1 MSCKMRGLKIFSTL
15 MILGF
20 ILLALPVE
28 QVSAQTGDTWT
39 VCPEGGG
46 CNFTSIQDAIDAA
59 SAGDTIQVADGTYVE
74 NIVINKNIALLSVSG
89 RDSTIIEGV
98 PGLGSLAA
106 IVITNNTDGVQIGD
120 MGQGF
125 TILGIDNGFPGVEN
139 AAVYFQGNH
148 SNAHIIDNEIVAQGD
163 SGLMTEWG
171 AVITGFVISHNEFS
185 GQTFVGEAP
194 GGEGFGGQFSD
205 PNVPRQL
212 VAMGGGSG
220 GGNTSDIT
228 FTDNEI
234 TGTAGGLNEESL
246 PQGNTLVTIDSVGST
261 ILNNIFSGTTARY
274 GTSLRARGPN
284 ASISGNTFVSTGLTV
299 TNGHLY
305 IVNNPLNS
313 ALVSAN
319 SFDKAV
325 YVESED
331 GGTIGFAIQPAIDA
345 VPEGTTIH
353 VTSGT
358 YEEELVIN
366 KPLTLLGP
374 NAGKAGDALDRVG
387 EAIVTFPDGLT
398 GLEHTTATVESDG
411 VTIDGFKFEDK
422 AYLQAYM
429 AYHIHALNANNLII
443 QNNLFIGTEIPIYR
457 DYTGPVPNYGWE
469 IKNNKMVGGPFVNSH
484 YSRGMYIWGTAATIS
499 GNVIDGYGVG
509 IQISPDNEPMGG
521 VVENNVIAAGHSGL
535 YHNVADKGSG
545 AWSYS
550 GNTITVAPNDRS
562 VQDLYSNGGAIL
574 PEDELSFRA
583 IYIRGFGNSG
593 TGDLPSVSFT
603 NNTAD
608 LAPEPGS
615 YLVDQVAIFVRDAAD
630 GAAATVENNAFTN
643 YSIAVENT
651 TGAIVDASPNW
662 WGSIFGPRLA
672 EIEGDVEYVP
682 WCGDED
688 CSFLVPDDEDVIT
701 LSSDINIPGGIE
713 INQPGLTIFVEDGT
727 VIHNDS
733 PCFIINADYTT
744 ITTESPLGAVCMP
757 TNGSNAIE
765 VNGDRTNIVI
775 EGLEIDGADGTNGI
789 DFDGV
794 VTDLVIRDNYIH
806 GLAGDGLFFGDQPVG
821 TLQIQG
827 NLFMDNDG
835 NGIESGAFTVP
846 AEFNAWG
853 SYAGPAVANGGD
865 GISGGV
871 SADPWTH
878 VDLYLEPSGTDYP
891 GSVYLGEQITFE
903 VRANLVNAMGVD
915 FVLDIPGE
923 YSVVDAVPGGQ
934 FDNEALTSVT
944 GGYHFVTYQM
954 GSGAVSGEDLV
965 LFTLTL
971 EGASVGKPL
980 TLNLDEMS
988 DVFSMAPGYG
998 PSTIIYAVD
1007 LADYTGAE
1015 VNAFPTMD
1023 IVPSGAYIAGLPIEF
1038 SVDIDNANGDDFASA
1053 GLDFSLPAGAIL
1065 EYWDGSAWVEVSSN
1079 PFIFGGLAGDAAPSI
1094 PFRVLFV
1101 SGGSN
1106 VVSVDLYDLTP
1117 NTLLASASET
1127 FVTLGDFNVSGTI
1140 SMQGRSVRS
1149 GVPLKL
1155 ASMTM
1160 PYYPDND
1167 IFSSNEISNNVL
1179 FTGVNG
1185 GLFNISTSQ
1194 ERYLN
1199 VSAAMGRTL
1208 DITGDLV
1215 LPDLELKGGNADWSD
1230 NVIDISDA
1238 GVVGGLYGDGGLADN
1253 ADVNFDDRVNIQDL
1267 ALVGGNFDLT
1277 SEEAYAGW
1285 PGFTEVSG
1293 TFNIDGG
1300 TGEFIADMTGAYDLH
1315 IVGQGIPVDEAG
1327 DPVYPPDETSYTY
1340 FSGTVSGDISGTI
1353 EGMINAQGM
1362 DILYA
1367 VITPVSG
1374 DPVRLYGTLF
1384 EEFEGWLVSGP
1395 ERNPV
1400 SVVEISG
1407 PATVEKGSSINL
1419 EVALDGDAPDRPVL
1433 WSVYVDNAAVAEIDM
1448 YTGELTGLSAGT
1460 ATVIVT
1466 VLDDGNVSFDTYSVT
1481 VTAP

>member
-1 MSCKMRGLKIFSTL
+1 M
-15 MILGF
+15 
-20 ILLALPVE
+20 
-28 QVSAQTGDTWT
+28 
-39 VCPEGGG
+39 
-46 CNFTSIQDAIDAA
+46 
-59 SAGDTIQVADGTYVE
+59 
-74 NIVINKNIALLSVSG
+74 
-89 RDSTIIEGV
+89 
-98 PGLGSLAA
+98 AA

-261 ILNNIFSGTTARY
+261 IQNNIFSGTTARY

-284 ASISGNTFVSTGLTV
+284 ASISGNTFVSTGLTI

-353 VTSGT
+353 VADGT
-358 YEEELVIN
+358 YSATSIDSIVIAKDGISLIGESMDN
-366 KPLTLLGP
+366 TIID
-374 NAGKAGDALDRVG
+374 AGVWGTSDVDWPRGIQVKANN
-387 EAIVTFPDGLT
+387 
-398 GLEHTTATVESDG
+398 
-411 VTIDGFKFEDK
+411 VTIKNLTVQGFTGDMENTGGYGIVFRDWDHDQEAEGYVNYSGGVVENVK
-422 AYLQAYM
+422 LQNDYS
-429 AYHIHALNANNLII
+429 ALYALVHSNLTVNECLI
-443 QNNLFIGTEIPIYR
+443 QNNYGDGMFIARFSSG
-457 DYTGPVPNYGWE
+457 
-469 IKNNKMVGGPFVNSH
+469 
-484 YSRGMYIWGTAATIS
+484 ATITNNVVTNS
-499 GNVIDGYGVG
+499 GDHGIWVGKDWSLIGPSGNAVITGNVIDGTRESGITFYDSDVATISDNVVKNAQGCGWSVG
-509 IQISPDNEPMGG
+509 AIS
-521 VVENNVIAAGHSGL
+521 VVSGTDVDVLNNTVYDSDGTACSSDIA
-535 YHNVADKGSG
+535 GSG
-545 AWSYS
+545 
-550 GNTITVAPNDRS
+550 
-562 VQDLYSNGGAIL
+562 NGIGFS
-574 PEDELSFRA
+574 D
-583 IYIRGFGNSG
+583 IYADASQNIR
-593 TGDLPSVSFT
+593 
-603 NNTAD
+603 
-608 LAPEPGS
+608 
-615 YLVDQVAIFVRDAAD
+615 
-630 GAAATVENNAFTN
+630 VENNAI
-643 YSIAVENT
+643 YSNSGFDFYNGSGIQ
-651 TGAIVDASPNW
+651 IDASPNW

-701 LSSDINIPGGIE
+701 LSGEINIPGGIE
-713 INQPGLTIFVEDGT
+713 INQPGLTIFVEDDT
-727 VIHNDS
+727 VIQNDS

-806 GLAGDGLFFGDQPVG
+806 GLAGDGLFFGGQPVG
-821 TLQIQG
+821 TLHIQG
-827 NLFMDNDG
+827 NLLMDNDG
-835 NGIESGAFTVP
+835 NGIESGAFAIP

-853 SYAGPAVANGGD
+853 SYAGPAVADGGD

-891 GSVYLGEQITFE
+891 GGVYLGEQITFE

-944 GGYHFVTYQM
+944 CGYHFVTYQM

-998 PSTIIYAVD
+998 PSTIIYAAG

-1285 PGFTEVSG
+1285 PGFTEISG

-1300 TGEFIADMTGAYDLH
+1300 TGEFTADMTGAYDLH

-1327 DPVYPPDETSYTY
+1327 DPVYPPDETNYTY
-1340 FSGTVSGDISGTI
+1340 FSGTVTGDIVGTI

-1367 VITPVSG
+1367 VITPDSG
-1374 DPVRLYGTLF
+1374 GPVRLYGTLF
-1384 EEFEGWLVSGP
+1384 EEFEGWVVSGP

-1400 SVVEISG
+1400 GAVEISG
-1407 PATVEKGSSINL
+1407 PTTVEKGSSINL
-1419 EVALDGDAPDRPVL
+1419 EVALDGAAPDRPVL
-1433 WSVYVDNAAVAEIDM
+1433 WSVYVNDSAIAEIDM
-1448 YTGELTGLSAGT
+1448 YTGELTGLSVGT

-1481 VTAP
+1481 VTAPAP

>member
-1 MSCKMRGLKIFSTL
+1 MSFKMRGLKFLSVL
-15 MILGF
+15 MIVGF

-28 QVSAQTGDTWT
+28 QVSAQTGATWT

-46 CNFTSIQDAIDAA
+46 CNFTSIQDAIDAV
-59 SAGDTIQVADGTYVE
+59 SDGDTIQVADGTYNE
-74 NIVINKNIALLSVSG
+74 NIVIDKSVALLSVSG
-89 RDSTIIEGV
+89 RDSTIINGV
-98 PGLGSLAA
+98 SGLGSLGAV
-106 IVITNNTDGVQIGD
+106 VITNNTDGVQIGD

-125 TILGIDNGFPGVEN
+125 TIFGIDNGVPGVEN
-139 AAVYFQGNH
+139 AAVYFQGSH

-185 GQTFVGEAP
+185 GQTFVGDAP
-194 GGEGFGGQFSD
+194 GGEGFSGQFSE

-212 VAMGGGSG
+212 VSMGGGSG

-228 FTDNEI
+228 FTNNEI

-246 PQGNTLVTIDSVGST
+246 PQGNTLVTVDSVGST
-261 ILNNIFSGTTARY
+261 IHDNIFSGTTARY

-284 ASISGNTFVSTGLTV
+284 ASISGNTFVSTGLTI

-305 IVNNPLNS
+305 LVNNPINN

-331 GGTIGFAIQPAIDA
+331 GGTIGFAIQPAIDS
-345 VPEGTTIH
+345 VPEGTTIY
-353 VTSGT
+353 VSPGT
-358 YEEELVIN
+358 YNEKLELRTPNIIVQSTDGADVTIIDVPDGSLTTGVKVLANMGTVTFDGFTVKDFTEGGIIQGMSAGIGTAFHVKNNIVLPAADYLRNGIQVSGDGSSVVGNYVLGAYLTEDWSSTAIGVVNASNVLVQGNEIDGSVNGLDFGISAYNWNVESMQSITILDNVIN
-366 KPLTLLGP
+366 FADYPIDITAYQHTVSDVVIEYNQVTNYIEPLW
-374 NAGKAGDALDRVG
+374 
-387 EAIVTFPDGLT
+387 
-398 GLEHTTATVESDG
+398 
-411 VTIDGFKFEDK
+411 
-422 AYLQAYM
+422 
-429 AYHIHALNANNLII
+429 
-443 QNNLFIGTEIPIYR
+443 
-457 DYTGPVPNYGWE
+457 TGPYN
-469 IKNNKMVGGPFVNSH
+469 
-484 YSRGMYIWGTAATIS
+484 
-499 GNVIDGYGVG
+499 
-509 IQISPDNEPMGG
+509 
-521 VVENNVIAAGHSGL
+521 
-535 YHNVADKGSG
+535 
-545 AWSYS
+545 
-550 GNTITVAPNDRS
+550 
-562 VQDLYSNGGAIL
+562 
-574 PEDELSFRA
+574 
-583 IYIRGFGNSG
+583 
-593 TGDLPSVSFT
+593 
-603 NNTAD
+603 
-608 LAPEPGS
+608 
-615 YLVDQVAIFVRDAAD
+615 D
-630 GAAATVENNAFTN
+630 GASYFGESVTN
-643 YSIAVENT
+643 I
-651 TGAIVDASPNW
+651 DASPNW
-662 WGSIFGPRLA
+662 WGSILGPQGPVTGEA
-672 EIEGDVEYVP
+672 EITP

-688 CSFLVPDDEDVIT
+688 CSFLVPDDVDVIT
-701 LSSDINIPGGIE
+701 LSGEINVPGGIE
-713 INQPGLTIFVEDGT
+713 INQSGLTIFLEDDT

-794 VTDLVIRDNYIH
+794 VTDLVIRENYIH

-821 TLQIQG
+821 TIQIQG
-827 NLFMDNDG
+827 NLFMDNG
-835 NGIESGAFTVP
+835 GKGIEAGTFAIP

-853 SYAGPAVANGGD
+853 SYAGPVVPD
-865 GISGGV
+865 DISAGV

-915 FVLDIPGE
+915 FVLEIPDK
-923 YSVVDAVPGGQ
+923 YAVVDAVPGGL

-954 GSGAVSGEDLV
+954 GSGAVSGEDLI

-971 EGASVGKPL
+971 EGASAGKPL

-1007 LADYTGAE
+1007 LADYIGAE
-1015 VNAFPTMD
+1015 VNAFPLMD

-1038 SVDIDNANGDDFASA
+1038 SVDIDNINGDDFASV
-1053 GLDFSLPAGAIL
+1053 GLDFSLPADAIL

-1079 PFIFGGLAGDAAPSI
+1079 PFVIGGLAGDAAPSI

-1127 FVTLGDFNVSGTI
+1127 FVTLGGFNVSGTV

-1155 ASMTM
+1155 ASMTT
-1160 PYYPDND
+1160 PYYADND

-1185 GLFNISTSQ
+1185 GLYNISTSQ

-1199 VSAAMGRTL
+1199 VSAEMGRTL

-1238 GVVGGLYGDGGLADN
+1238 GIVGGLYGNGGLADN

-1277 SEEAYAGW
+1277 SEDAYAGW

-1293 TFNIDGG
+1293 TFDIDSE
-1300 TGEFIADMTGAYDLH
+1300 TGIFTADMTGAYDLH
-1315 IVGQGIPVDEAG
+1315 IVGQGVPVDEAG
-1327 DPVYPPDETSYTY
+1327 NPVYPPDETNYTY
-1340 FSGTVSGDISGTI
+1340 FSGTVTGDFVGSI

-1367 VITPVSG
+1367 VITPDSG

-1400 SVVEISG
+1400 SVVEITG
-1407 PATVEKGSSINL
+1407 PATVVEDSSINM
-1419 EVALDGDAPDRPVL
+1419 EVLLDGDAPDRPIL
-1433 WSVYVDNAAVAEIDM
+1433 WSVYVNDSAIAEIDM
-1448 YTGELTGLSAGT
+1448 HTGELTGLSAGT